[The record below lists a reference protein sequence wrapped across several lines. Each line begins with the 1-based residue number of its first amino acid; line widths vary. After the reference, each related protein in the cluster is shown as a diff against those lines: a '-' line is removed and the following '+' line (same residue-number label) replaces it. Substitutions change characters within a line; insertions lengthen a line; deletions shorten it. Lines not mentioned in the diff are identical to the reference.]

1 MDQKTYHG
9 EIDPQELADVLVSHF
24 DQGDLAARKTGR
36 PDRVVVQISTRAH
49 RHWNDPHTSLAVTI
63 AKAEDGVTVTVGEQ
77 QVLGIAADLVKTGIG
92 ALLNPMSLVGEIDDI
107 VRDVSKLNLP
117 DQVWEVVEE
126 YCRSVGAGLGL
137 APDKLLVTCPF
148 CGVGNP
154 IGVGKCPSCGG
165 SLADVQPVTCPQCGQ
180 ILEHDAKFC
189 TRCGTRIAQ

>member
-24 DQGDLAARKTGR
+24 DQGDLTVGKTGQ

-49 RHWNDPHTSLAVTI
+49 RRRDDPHTSLAVTI

-77 QVLGIAADLVKTGIG
+77 QVLGIAADLVQTGIG
-92 ALLNPMSLVGEIDDI
+92 ALLNPLSLLGEIDDI
-107 VRDVSKLNLP
+107 ARDVSKLNLP

-137 APDKLLVTCPF
+137 APEKVLVACPF
-148 CGVGNP
+148 CGAGNP
-154 IGVGKCPSCGG
+154 IGVGKCPHCGG
-165 SLADVQPVTCPQCGQ
+165 SLADVQPVTCPKCGQ
-180 ILEHDAKFC
+180 ILEHDIKFC
-189 TRCGTRIAQ
+189 TRCGARIAQ

>member
-24 DQGDLAARKTGR
+24 DQGDLRAQKTGR
-36 PDRVVVQISTRAH
+36 TDRVVVQISTGRH
-49 RHWNDPHTSLAVTI
+49 RRRGDPHTSLAVTI
-63 AKAEDGVTVTVGEQ
+63 AQAEDGVTVSVGEQ
-77 QVLGIAADLVKTGIG
+77 QVLGVAADLVQTGIG
-92 ALLNPMSLVGEIDDI
+92 ALFNPLSLIGEIDDI
-107 VRDVSKLNLP
+107 VRDVSKLTLP
-117 DQVWEVVEE
+117 QQVWQVIEE

-137 APDKLLVTCPF
+137 APEKVLVTCPF

-165 SLADVQPVTCPQCGQ
+165 SLADVQPITCPKCGQ

-189 TRCGTRIAQ
+189 TRCGARITS

>member
-9 EIDPQELADVLVSHF
+9 EIDPQELADVLVSRF

-49 RHWNDPHTSLAVTI
+49 RRRDDPHTSLAVTI
-63 AKAEDGVTVTVGEQ
+63 AKAEDGVTVSVGEQ
-77 QVLGIAADLVKTGIG
+77 QVLGVAADLVQTGIG
-92 ALLNPMSLVGEIDDI
+92 ALFNPLSLIGEIDDI
-107 VRDVSKLNLP
+107 VRDVSKLTLP
-117 DQVWEVVEE
+117 QQVWEVIEE

-137 APDKLLVTCPF
+137 APDKLLVTCP
-148 CGVGNP
+148 
-154 IGVGKCPSCGG
+154 K
-165 SLADVQPVTCPQCGQ
+165 CGQ

>member
-24 DQGDLAARKTGR
+24 DQGDLTAQKTGR
-36 PDRVVVQISTRAH
+36 TDRVVVQISTGRH
-49 RHWNDPHTSLAVTI
+49 RRRGDPQTSLVVTI

-77 QVLGIAADLVKTGIG
+77 QVLGIAADLVQTGIG
-92 ALLNPMSLVGEIDDI
+92 ALLNPMSLIGEIDDV
-107 VRDVSKLNLP
+107 VRNVSKLNLP
-117 DQVWEVVEE
+117 DQVWEAVEE

-137 APDKLLVTCPF
+137 APEKVLVTCPF

-165 SLADVQPVTCPQCGQ
+165 SLADVQPITCPKCGQ

-189 TRCGTRIAQ
+189 TRCGARIAI